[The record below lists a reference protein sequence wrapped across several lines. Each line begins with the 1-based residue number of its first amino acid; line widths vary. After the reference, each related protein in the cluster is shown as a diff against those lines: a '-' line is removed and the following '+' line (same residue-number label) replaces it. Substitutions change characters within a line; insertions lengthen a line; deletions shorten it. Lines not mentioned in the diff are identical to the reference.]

1 MRSLLL
7 ALFVCSTMV
16 VLAGCGGGGGGNA
29 GGLPATSSNA
39 SGATAEEL
47 NQISAVESI
56 TTVLQGQSDYSM
68 DSLTEGLVS
77 RFPASGNSGCVNGT
91 ETFVPDK
98 HGDPNSTEVQVFFD
112 TGCTILAHDVI
123 RLWTALGAGSERVN
137 RTVSI
142 YAPRNPTPIAVRIE
156 SNTFTNATFTPN
168 GYPKAATGYDEVDS
182 SFVALSGVR
191 YIINGSEQVMTAGP
205 PASPP
210 FTRTYCTDAAGF
222 NATGFPHLG
231 VTYGYQNAIASGS
244 YSNNGGSETYTATR
258 VGESFSG
265 PIGGLNIG
273 IGTQNT
279 SCPISN
285 PMFTITGGSQMGGAG
300 SYNTYPFTSTYTGGV
315 LSNLTVTNATVGGY
329 LLNIATDQTQ
339 SPTNPLFIYGTASKG
354 GLTATISV
362 DAFGN
367 GTLTTSSGRQ
377 YVITDWHVLGQKDTV
392 PL

>member
-1 MRSLLL
+1 MRRLLL
-7 ALFVCSTMV
+7 ALSICSTL
-16 VLAGCGGGGGGNA
+16 VLAACGGGGGGGHA
-29 GGLPATSSNA
+29 GLPGAASNA
-39 SGATAEEL
+39 SGSTTEEL

-68 DSLTEGLVS
+68 DSLTQGLVS

-98 HGDPNSTEVQVFFD
+98 HGDSNSTEAQVFFD

-123 RLWTALGAGSERVN
+123 RIWTSLGAGSERVN

-156 SNTFTNATFTPN
+156 SNIFTNASFTPN

-182 SFVALSGVR
+182 AFVALSGVR
-191 YIINGSEQVMTAGP
+191 YIIDGSEQVMVAGP

-210 FTRTYCTDAAGF
+210 FTRTYCTDSAGF

-231 VTYGYQNAIASGS
+231 VTYGYQNGIASGS

-258 VGESFSG
+258 VGMSFSG
-265 PIGGLNIG
+265 AIGGLNLG

-285 PMFTITGGSQMGGAG
+285 PMLTITGGTQMGGT
-300 SYNTYPFTSTYTGGV
+300 NTYPFTSTYTGGV
-315 LSNLTVTNATVGGY
+315 LSNLTVSNATVGGY
-329 LLNIATDQTQ
+329 VLNIATDQTQ
-339 SPTNPLFIYGTASKG
+339 SPTNPLFIYGTATKDSA
-354 GLTATISV
+354 TATISV

-392 PL
+392 PV